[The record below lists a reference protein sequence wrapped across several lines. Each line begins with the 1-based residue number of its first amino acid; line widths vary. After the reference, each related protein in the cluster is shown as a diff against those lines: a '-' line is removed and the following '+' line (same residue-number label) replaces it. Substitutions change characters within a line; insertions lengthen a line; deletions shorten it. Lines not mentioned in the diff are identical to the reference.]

1 MNTIKIEKSQNIIRD
16 LNSKALMNTDIN
28 ALDTY
33 KKQVS
38 LLKSN
43 SDISNK
49 INKLE
54 EEVGD
59 LKNLLNLIL
68 EKIGKNE

>member
-1 MNTIKIEKSQNIIRD
+1 
-16 LNSKALMNTDIN
+16 MNTDIN